1 MMFNESLSRSG
12 YIFQEPEG
20 IWLRPGYEGIAYSDG
35 DFIEGRIGAIIAGA
49 SDLSVLSA
57 ELARHC
63 VDWVSHYHLCSNRAN
78 ILRPFGELLRNR
90 DVLEIGAGCGALTRY
105 LGECGARV
113 LALEGTPR
121 RAAIARSRTRDLDKV
136 TVVADRLDQFVF
148 PGRFD
153 VITLVGVLEY
163 APMFT
168 AGDDPVVRMLEQACE
183 FLKPDG
189 ALIVAIENQLGL
201 KYFAG
206 CAEDHLGQAMYGVEG
221 RYGAGEPR
229 TFGRK
234 YLVTLLERAGFAD
247 QEFLAPF
254 PDYKMPVSIVT
265 EQGFACETFDAGALA
280 WQSVRGDLQMPRHL
294 ALAPE
299 LAWPV
304 VVANGLG
311 LDLANSFL
319 VLARKAPQVS
329 LVEEILAYHYST
341 AGRLDA
347 YCKETRFI
355 RQESG
360 AIELQY
366 LRLGPTKQQTTSGR
380 LRFSA
385 PARADYVIGSALSL
399 ELIRIV
405 TRDGWTLEELGRGMR
420 RFLRIIEEF
429 AAAQG
434 GDLRIESV
442 ATPLPG
448 ACFDLVPQ
456 NIIISAE
463 GGWRVID
470 QEWTLAEPMPAGW
483 LLFRTMLGLMSSLTR
498 LGRPGSEFPRTRSG
512 LISAV
517 FEEVGIPID
526 ALQLEGYGKREAGI
540 LGEVRGDAVP
550 ETWWGPDEPLACQL
564 LHEVSEERGD
574 EIVHLKQRMLNHK
587 AELDGLN
594 QALNLRDARIA
605 ALSQA
610 VQEYRSRNEARP
622 PGGWGAR
629 FHTSLP
635 RLADRGMAALA
646 AAMPDRFGLGAL
658 LELHTLRKA
667 LTQHPLLDAAWYLAQ
682 HSEADEATT
691 DPVQHYCSRGVSEQ
705 RNPNPHFYTAW
716 YLQEYPDVAA
726 TGKNPLLHYIHHGA
740 AEGRNPNPYFDT
752 RWYLDHYPEVEA
764 QGMNPLVHYLQHGP
778 AGRANPN
785 PYFDTGW
792 YLERYKDI
800 ARNGLDPL
808 LHYVLFGADEGRDPG
823 PRFRTRWYLR
833 EYPDVGGTGMN
844 PLLHFLRHGVH
855 EGRQPC
861 PAVSG
866 AVSQGP
872 IRGDDGRDITVGKGA
887 TGSLAGTAT
896 VSSARVASM
905 NKTGVKGS
913 RVLIVA
919 DLRVPALT
927 KYRVTQKV
935 EMLERLG
942 VVCTVFDWQ
951 DAKAAIAAMS
961 HHSLLI
967 LYRIP
972 AFSKGLDLLVE
983 AVAQQ
988 ITTAWETDDLVFD
1001 RDLLAGSRT
1010 LAALEPDVREAMLDG
1025 APLLRRA
1032 MLICDRGIAS
1042 TPGLAEAMR
1051 RAGVAEVDV
1060 VENALD
1066 KQTMSLA
1073 ERIRAERGARQE
1085 EVVRIVYG
1093 SGSNTHNIDFQEA
1106 AGAVL
1111 HMLEIFP
1118 NVRFRIVGHLALPPG
1133 FTPYQDRVERMPLC
1147 SFAEY
1152 LRFLGEGDISIAPL
1166 EEHPFNEAKSNI
1178 KYIEASIL
1186 GLPSVCSPRASFRRV
1201 ISYGDNGYLCA
1212 TREEWIDALA
1222 MLVQDGRLRGQVGD
1236 AAHRTVVN
1244 RYSPEVIA
1252 QQQLV
1257 KVLGLE

>member
-1 MMFNESLSRSG
+1 MMFDASLSRSG
-12 YIFQEPEG
+12 YILREPEG

-35 DFIEGRIGAIIAGA
+35 ESVEGRMGAIIAGA

-57 ELARHC
+57 DLARHC

-78 ILRPFGELLRNR
+78 ILRPFGELLIDR

-136 TVVADRLDQFVF
+136 TVVADRFDGFSCAD
-148 PGRFD
+148 RFD
-153 VITLVGVLEY
+153 IVTLIGVLEY

-168 AGDDPVVRMLEQACE
+168 AGDDPVVRMLEQARE
-183 FLKPDG
+183 MLKSDG
-189 ALIVAIENQLGL
+189 TLIVAIENQLGL

-206 CAEDHLGQAMYGVEG
+206 CAEDHLGQAMYGIEG
-221 RYGAGEPR
+221 RYGSGEPR

-234 YLVTLLERAGFAD
+234 ELVALLERAGFAD

-254 PDYKMPVSIVT
+254 PDYKMPVSIIT
-265 EQGFACETFDAGALA
+265 EQGFACDTFDAGALA
-280 WQSVRGDLQMPRHL
+280 WQSTRSDLQLPRHL

-304 VVANGLG
+304 VAANGLA

-319 VLARKAPQVS
+319 VLARKTPRAS
-329 LVEEILAYHYST
+329 LGGEILAYHYST
-341 AGRLDA
+341 AGRLAA

-355 RQESG
+355 RQENG
-360 AIELQY
+360 TIDLQY
-366 LRLGPTKQQTTSGR
+366 LRLGPDQLQAASGR
-380 LRFSA
+380 FRFSV
-385 PARADYVIGSALSL
+385 PARADYVTGTALSRD
-399 ELIRIV
+399 LIRIV
-405 TRDGWTLEELGRGMR
+405 TRDGWTMEELGRALG
-420 RFLRIIEEF
+420 RFLRIIEGF
-429 AAAQG
+429 VVAQG
-434 GDLRIESV
+434 GNLLIESE

-456 NIIISAE
+456 NIIISTD

-470 QEWTLAEPMPAGW
+470 QEWGLTETMPAGW
-483 LLFRTMLGLMSSLTR
+483 LLFRTLLGLVSSLTR
-498 LGRPGSEFPRTRSG
+498 FGRPGSEFLRTRSG
-512 LISAV
+512 FITAV
-517 FEEVGIPID
+517 FEQVGMPVD
-526 ALQLEGYGKREAGI
+526 TLQLLGYGTLEAGI
-540 LGEVRGDAVP
+540 LGEVRGVAVP

-564 LHEVSEERGD
+564 LHEVSAERGD
-574 EIVHLKQRMLNHK
+574 EIVHLEQRNLDHK

-594 QALNLRDARIA
+594 QAISLRDARIA
-605 ALSQA
+605 ALSRT
-610 VQEYRSRNEARP
+610 VQEYRRRIEART
-622 PGGWGAR
+622 PGCMGGR
-629 FHTSLP
+629 IRTRLP
-635 RLADRGMAALA
+635 RLVDRGMAALA
-646 AAMPDRFGLGAL
+646 AAMPERLGLGAL
-658 LELHTLRKA
+658 LERYTLRKA
-667 LTQHPLLDAAWYLAQ
+667 LTQHPLLDVAWYLAQ
-682 HSEADEATT
+682 HFDADEIPI
-691 DPVQHYCSRGVSEQ
+691 DPVRHYCSRGVNER
-705 RNPNPHFYTAW
+705 RNPNPHFHTAW
-716 YLQEYPDVAA
+716 YLQEYPDVDA
-726 TGKNPLLHYIHHGA
+726 TGKNALLHYIQYGA

-792 YLERYKDI
+792 YLQRYKDI

-823 PRFRTRWYLR
+823 PCFRTRWYLR
-833 EYPDVGGTGMN
+833 EYPDVEGTGMN
-844 PLLHFLRHGVH
+844 PLLHFLRHGVY
-855 EGRQPC
+855 EGRHPC

-866 AVSQGP
+866 TVSQGP
-872 IRGDDGRDITVGKGA
+872 IRADDCRDITVGKDI
-887 TGSLAGTAT
+887 TGKPAGTAT
-896 VSSARVASM
+896 TCSTRVASV
-905 NKTGVKGS
+905 NKAGAKEY

-919 DLRVPALT
+919 DLQVPALT

-942 VVCTVFDWQ
+942 VPCSVFDWR
-951 DAKAAIAAMS
+951 DAKAAIAAMP
-961 HHSLLI
+961 HHCLLI

-1051 RAGVAEVDV
+1051 RAGVTEVDV

-1066 KQTMSLA
+1066 EQTMTLA
-1073 ERIRAERGARQE
+1073 ERIRAERGARE
-1085 EVVRIVYG
+1085 EDVVRIVYG

-1111 HMLEIFP
+1111 HMLEAFP
-1118 NVRFRIVGHLALPPG
+1118 NVRFRIVGQLALPPG
-1133 FTPYQDRVERMPLC
+1133 FTPYRDRVERMPLC

-1186 GLPSVCSPRASFRRV
+1186 GLPSVCSPRASFRQV
-1201 ISYGDNGYLCA
+1201 VSHGVNGYLCA
-1212 TREEWIDALA
+1212 TQEDWIDALA
-1222 MLVQDGRLRGQVGD
+1222 MLVQDKPLRGQVGGT
-1236 AAHRTVVN
+1236 AHRLVLD
-1244 RYSPEVIA
+1244 RYSPDKIA
-1252 QQQLV
+1252 QQQLM
-1257 KVLGLE
+1257 KALRL